1 MEKLK
6 STISKDDEYID
17 FEVTAHEVFGA
28 TNNEI
33 IEAENEIVA
42 SNDININSEEPP
54 AQIIETIA
62 DVDEEPVAIK
72 TVKTAN
78 KAIYF
83 VEHFKQFF
91 CQLNSFLVMSYKKDV
106 EYVIWKVKVPLGHL
120 VPHEIYSFKITCSTK
135 KSHSLFSITIKR
147 TLYCCFNLLKQRKN
161 VFLI

>member
-1 MEKLK
+1 MEKLESK
-6 STISKDDEYID
+6 ISKDGEYID

-62 DVDEEPVAIK
+62 GVDEEPVAIK

-91 CQLNSFLVMSYKKDV
+91 VS
-106 EYVIWKVKVPLGHL
+106 
-120 VPHEIYSFKITCSTK
+120 
-135 KSHSLFSITIKR
+135 
-147 TLYCCFNLLKQRKN
+147 
-161 VFLI
+161 

>member
-1 MEKLK
+1 MEKLESK
-6 STISKDDEYID
+6 ISKDDEYID

-28 TNNEI
+28 TNDEI

-62 DVDEEPVAIK
+62 GVDEEPVAIK

-91 CQLNSFLVMSYKKDV
+91 VSQ
-106 EYVIWKVKVPLGHL
+106 
-120 VPHEIYSFKITCSTK
+120 T
-135 KSHSLFSITIKR
+135 
-147 TLYCCFNLLKQRKN
+147 
-161 VFLI
+161 VFW